1 MGQDKY
7 RTSPIKYNMN
17 LHSRLGGK
25 SPAQRVARTFK
36 RLCRAKAASNLHQ
49 AGPIRVFGR
58 SEGGGLAG
66 CVAPTVAFGPEAAAQ
81 RRQGGSGTQRS
92 GGTRGRSRRFSVL
105 PGGASRGP
113 AGRGKGGDGIS
124 LSGSCRSIRSVRS
137 LSASTEWTRLVGT
150 PCPAC
155 GDTVEWRASPEAA
168 VRALDRGLTVR
179 PCTLRSRSREG
190 TQTADD
196 GPSGLRARLAA
207 SDGWISLP
215 EPRGA
220 RRARVRSVR
229 VVPVPPGRSW

>member
-1 MGQDKY
+1 
-7 RTSPIKYNMN
+7 MN

-36 RLCRAKAASNLHQ
+36 RLCRAKTASNLHQ

-113 AGRGKGGDGIS
+113 AGRGKGGDGMS
-124 LSGSCRSIRSVRS
+124 LSGSCRSIRSVRCG
-137 LSASTEWTRLVGT
+137 R
-150 PCPAC
+150 CPHPQNGPRWWARRVRR
-155 GDTVEWRASPEAA
+155 VEIPWSGERRRRPRSGPWIAASPCGHA
-168 VRALDRGLTVR
+168 RFDRGPGGR
-179 PCTLRSRSREG
+179 G
-190 TQTADD
+190 TADD

-207 SDGWISLP
+207 SDGGISLP
-215 EPRGA
+215 EPRGV

-229 VVPVPPGRSW
+229 VVPAPPGRSW